1 MSAPVHE
8 DLVGQIRELFDRARA
23 AGQPLPGRPTL
34 AKLTGATDYR
44 VRMAVAELTVGG
56 KPAVDESTTVGN
68 GQHQDVTSI
77 AIGTGAVPA
86 PGHRPPADHVPDA
99 PETAVPEGVT
109 RVAGNPVTDTGDSAA
124 DTNTSG
130 ASTTTS
136 AVTPEEPVTTPPG
149 AKVVSWAG
157 FVFGSVMSVAANVL
171 HTWLPAER
179 MPPGWSP
186 GIAAQIGSAVWPIGL
201 LLSVEVLSR
210 VRWPDGWAWR
220 FARFGGTGT
229 VALGSAVISYGHVHD
244 LLLAWGYPTVAAY
257 VGPLVLDG
265 LMVISG
271 FALLAMS
278 AASAGDGLDGV
289 GRGR

>member
-1 MSAPVHE
+1 MHE
-8 DLVGQIRELFDRARA
+8 KLVDQIRELFDQARA
-23 AGQPLPGRPTL
+23 SGQPLPGRPTL
-34 AKLTGATDYR
+34 AKLTGATEHR
-44 VRMAVAELTVGG
+44 VRLAVAELTADRVAAGDQ
-56 KPAVDESTTVGN
+56 PACTGVADR
-68 GQHQDVTSI
+68 QDNAMPAAS
-77 AIGTGAVPA
+77 GPGAA
-86 PGHRPPADHVPDA
+86 DAPPAD
-99 PETAVPEGVT
+99 
-109 RVAGNPVTDTGDSAA
+109 PVVKVSAA
-124 DTNTSG
+124 SVADGSVAPVGMLAADVGDRTASPTASAALPG
-130 ASTTTS
+130 AAAAEVAEVAART
-136 AVTPEEPVTTPPG
+136 AAG

-171 HTWLPAER
+171 HTWLPVER
-179 MPPGWSP
+179 MPPGWNP

-244 LLLAWGYPTVAAY
+244 LLLAWGYNVIAAY

-278 AASAGDGLDGV
+278 TGV
-289 GRGR
+289 APARRP

>member
-8 DLVGQIRELFDRARA
+8 KLVRQIRELFDQARA
-23 AGQPLPGRPTL
+23 GGQPLPGRPTL
-34 AKLTGATDYR
+34 AKLAGATEHR
-44 VRMAVAELTVGG
+44 VRIAVAELTADDVATGDQ
-56 KPAVDESTTVGN
+56 PASAGVTGR
-68 GQHQDVTSI
+68 QDNAIPVTSGPGSDPGI
-77 AIGTGAVPA
+77 DEPPSADPVVTAPAASVADGSVAPVGTL
-86 PGHRPPADHVPDA
+86 
-99 PETAVPEGVT
+99 
-109 RVAGNPVTDTGDSAA
+109 AA
-124 DTNTSG
+124 DVGDNLASPTATTINAPSSG
-130 ASTTTS
+130 TAAEL
-136 AVTPEEPVTTPPG
+136 AVRTAAG

-179 MPPGWSP
+179 FPPGWSP

-244 LLLAWGYPTVAAY
+244 LLLVWGYSAIAAY

-278 AASAGDGLDGV
+278 AASDGLDGV